1 MLPCVFWL
9 QLVLILL
16 SRGENCPVT
25 CLCPDPHTVDCSGR
39 GLTRLPDE
47 IPLDVRRLLLADNWI
62 PRIPSDFLVLYSDL
76 VYLDL
81 RNNSLSHIEQGTLST
96 TSRLVFLDLGSNNLT
111 EIPKGTFGES
121 RSLIKLRLG
130 NNPYLSMVNEE
141 AFLGLTSLRE
151 LELERN
157 ALSTLKVGA
166 LSQLPSLRVVRL
178 EGNPWVCN
186 CNFANLFAW
195 LMENSHKLPN
205 GVEGMEC
212 SLPMDGRRVSLT
224 QLSKDSFRECQASL
238 TLTDL
243 LIIIFSGISVSVVA
257 IMTSFFLAST
267 VHCFQRWSKG
277 TKGDEEESEEWEGR
291 GGGLLRSL
299 VPGNSDGCEDFT
311 AGGGSVHNCHTA
323 SALWSIQDCLTV
335 GSCPHTVTFFFCT
348 RTSQVRRRRT
358 FQRNEL
364 QLQSTQIILFLCF
377 WGAV

>member
-1 MLPCVFWL
+1 
-9 QLVLILL
+9 
-16 SRGENCPVT
+16 
-25 CLCPDPHTVDCSGR
+25 
-39 GLTRLPDE
+39 
-47 IPLDVRRLLLADNWI
+47 
-62 PRIPSDFLVLYSDL
+62 
-76 VYLDL
+76 
-81 RNNSLSHIEQGTLST
+81 
-96 TSRLVFLDLGSNNLT
+96 
-111 EIPKGTFGES
+111 
-121 RSLIKLRLG
+121 
-130 NNPYLSMVNEE
+130 
-141 AFLGLTSLRE
+141 
-151 LELERN
+151 
-157 ALSTLKVGA
+157 
-166 LSQLPSLRVVRL
+166 
-178 EGNPWVCN
+178 
-186 CNFANLFAW
+186 
-195 LMENSHKLPN
+195 
-205 GVEGMEC
+205 MEC

-277 TKGDEEESEEWEGR
+277 TKGDEEESEEWGGR

-311 AGGGSVHNCHTA
+311 AGGGGVHNCHTA

-377 WGAV
+377 LGGCLVPTVHLPGSWLCATGLQTEREGQHIFDERGNMYCCCRTVTSVFRLNSVGGLFFFFFLTWMGKNVWSPSKK